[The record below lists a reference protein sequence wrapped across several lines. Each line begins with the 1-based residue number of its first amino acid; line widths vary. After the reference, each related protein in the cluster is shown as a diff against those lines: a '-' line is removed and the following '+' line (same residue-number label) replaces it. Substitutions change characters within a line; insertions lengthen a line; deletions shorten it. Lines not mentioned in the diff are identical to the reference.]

1 MYRWLTVQTIFTFIC
16 FQYETGQTGKHRPKD
31 VSKKKNKQKQKL
43 TYSQS
48 IKRKTFLSCFF
59 CLFLFVCLIVC
70 LLLFC
75 SVLLM
80 LPTHNP
86 LDKSK

>member
-59 CLFLFVCLIVC
+59 LFVCVFNC
-70 LLLFC
+70 LFAFVLFC
-75 SVLLM
+75 SVNA
-80 LPTHNP
+80 PNP
-86 LDKSK
+86 